1 MNINKAQKQHIVL
14 AHLPETQCLSVFP
27 SNAPL
32 QAFPELELTPLSSPS
47 PFDDFNPLPSNFPF
61 ESKPLTFLTFH
72 FTSCL
77 KLKTLTPLSSPKIK
91 TPEETLIDQTGTLHS
106 ITAHLINFSISP
118 SPSSISFTA
127 KTQTFLL
134 ETECSTKKLIDPT
147 IFIETPWFISSK
159 TPSFESKARPF

>member
-32 QAFPELELTPLSSPS
+32 QASPA
-47 PFDDFNPLPSNFPF
+47 PFEDFNPLPSNFPF

-91 TPEETLIDQTGTLHS
+91 IPEETLIDQTGTLHS

-147 IFIETPWFISSK
+147 IFIETP
-159 TPSFESKARPF
+159 